1 MEKLAEARLQSF
13 SIASSEQDF
22 SYLVDAMQPID
33 AQFTENTF
41 KEGIRVRDQLAK
53 NLPSTYL
60 ANFDFQGSVTSDTH
74 IRIHSDI
81 DLLALNGCF
90 VSLDPGAP
98 NSSPYGGDTM
108 AALKSMRSDAARV
121 LKTNFPAVTVDDSP
135 GKSISLEG
143 GSLNRK
149 IDVVIGNWWD
159 TELWLKH
166 RVKMAR
172 GVQILDTKVPELI
185 RNKPF
190 WHNYEIDTKDK
201 KTGGLRKVIRLLKTL
216 KYDAEP
222 ELKIS
227 SYDIAA
233 LAWNMSEP
241 ALTVQRDAYFPLATN
256 ARDELKRFID
266 NEALRNGLRVPNGTR
281 LVFGP
286 GGTTL
291 ESLRQLHAEL
301 ADLIQRIEI
310 GRILNFSKTATASTR
325 KPLPLWEERRPQ
337 VILEHSY

>member
-1 MEKLAEARLQSF
+1 MSKETTADRFNILCLDGGGAKGFYTLGFLRELEAALGEPLHNHFHAIYGTSTGAI
-13 SIASSEQDF
+13 IASLIGLGKSAVETLKLYEDNVPSILGARGAGNKSAELKRVADALYGELQWSDF
-22 SYLVDAMQPID
+22 KTRIGIVATNWTRERPLIFKNMVDAAHGMK
-33 AQFTENTF
+33 ATF
-41 KEGIRVRDQLAK
+41 VPG
-53 NLPSTYL
+53 
-60 ANFDFQGSVTSDTH
+60 F
-74 IRIHSDI
+74 
-81 DLLALNGCF
+81 GC
-90 VSLDPGAP
+90 
-98 NSSPYGGDTM
+98 T
-108 AALKSMRSDAARV
+108 
-121 LKTNFPAVTVDDSP
+121 
-135 GKSISLEG
+135 
-143 GSLNRK
+143 
-149 IDVVIGNWWD
+149 
-159 TELWLKH
+159 
-166 RVKMAR
+166 
-172 GVQILDTKVPELI
+172 VPELI

-241 ALTVQRDAYFPLATN
+241 ALTVQRDAYLPLATN

-281 LVFGP
+281 LVFGA
-286 GGTTL
+286 GGATI

-310 GRILNFSKTATASTR
+310 ARIINFSKTATASAR